1 MQDRKATELNTEPIN
16 TLAQRLK
23 LFMVAILPHFKI
35 KLGVLLRSIV
45 NSGFQFP
52 YQVTNKINIAIDGYS
67 SCGKS
72 TLARAIA
79 KNLNYVY
86 IDSGAMYRA
95 VTYYAL
101 EHGYIQSKGEIDEKM
116 LVESLHLILI
126 QFKYNTESQEIET
139 FLNGSCV
146 DKEIR
151 SMQVSAHVSAISA
164 IKEVREKLVRIQQR
178 MAENGGVV
186 MDGRD
191 IGTVVL
197 PNAELKVFMTADA
210 EVRAQRR
217 FLQLKNNGVNI
228 SMEDVRENIAQ
239 RDLQDTTR
247 AADPLRQA
255 ADAIV
260 LDNSHLT
267 EEEQFSF
274 LMVQARKAIE
284 LKLV

>member
-1 MQDRKATELNTEPIN
+1 M
-16 TLAQRLK
+16 
-23 LFMVAILPHFKI
+23 
-35 KLGVLLRSIV
+35 LGSIV
-45 NSGFQFP
+45 NSGLQFP
-52 YQVTNKINIAIDGYS
+52 NQVTNKINIAIDGYS

-72 TLARAIA
+72 TLAKAIA
-79 KNLNYVY
+79 KNLNYIY

-95 VTYYAL
+95 VTFYAL
-101 EHGYIQSKGEIDEKM
+101 EHGYVQNNGSIDENM

-126 QFKYNTESQEIET
+126 QFKYNSDSQEIET
-139 FLNGSCV
+139 FF
-146 DKEIR
+146 KEIR

-164 IKEVREKLVRIQQR
+164 IKAVREKLVRIQQR

-197 PNAELKVFMTADA
+197 PGAELKVFMTADV

-217 FLQLKNNGVNI
+217 YLQLKNNGVNI
-228 SMEDVRENIAQ
+228 SIEDVRENIAQ

-247 AADPLRQA
+247 AADPLRKA

-260 LDNSHLT
+260 LDNSNLT

-274 LMVQARKAIE
+274 LMVQARKFIHISM
-284 LKLV
+284 L

>member
-1 MQDRKATELNTEPIN
+1 ML
-16 TLAQRLK
+16 
-23 LFMVAILPHFKI
+23 AILPHFEI
-35 KLGVLLRSIV
+35 KLGDFRGSIV
-45 NSGFQFP
+45 NSNLQFP
-52 YQVTNKINIAIDGYS
+52 NRVTNKINIAIDGYS

-72 TLARAIA
+72 TLAKAIA
-79 KNLNYVY
+79 KNLNYIY

-101 EHGYIQSKGEIDEKM
+101 EHGYIQNKGEIDENM
-116 LVESLHLILI
+116 WVESLHLILI
-126 QFKYNTESQEIET
+126 QFKYNSDSQEIET
-139 FLNGSCV
+139 FLNGTCV

-197 PNAELKVFMTADA
+197 PNAELKVFMTADV

-217 FLQLKNNGVNI
+217 FLQLKNNAVDI
-228 SMEDVRENIAQ
+228 SIDDVRDNIAQ
-239 RDLQDTTR
+239 RDLLDTTR
-247 AADPLRQA
+247 AADPLRRA
-255 ADAIV
+255 SDAVI
-260 LDNSHLT
+260 LDNSNLT

-274 LMVQARKAIE
+274 LMVQAKKAIDM
-284 LKLV
+284 KTLV

>member
-1 MQDRKATELNTEPIN
+1 MS
-16 TLAQRLK
+16 
-23 LFMVAILPHFKI
+23 AILPHFEI
-35 KLGVLLRSIV
+35 KLGDFRGTIV
-45 NSGFQFP
+45 ISPLQFP
-52 YQVTNKINIAIDGYS
+52 NQVINKINIAIDGYS

-72 TLARAIA
+72 TLAKAIA
-79 KNLNYVY
+79 KNLNYIY

-95 VTYYAL
+95 VAFYAL
-101 EHGYIQSKGEIDEKM
+101 EHGYVQSNGSVDEKM

-126 QFKYNTESQEIET
+126 QFKYNSDTQEIET
-139 FLNGSCV
+139 FLNGTCV

-151 SMQVSAHVSAISA
+151 SMQVSSHVSAISA
-164 IKEVREKLVRIQQR
+164 IKAVREKLVRIQQR

-197 PNAELKVFMTADA
+197 PDAELKVFMTADV

-217 FLQLKNNGVNI
+217 FLQLKNNGVSI
-228 SMEDVRENIAQ
+228 SIEDVRENIVQ

-247 AADPLRQA
+247 AADPLRKTV
-255 ADAIV
+255 DAII
-260 LDNSHLT
+260 LDNSNLT

-274 LMVQARKAIE
+274 LMLQARKAIE
-284 LKLV
+284 MKTMA